1 MTHLDPFLVAAHAP
15 RTAKAALITD
25 QDSYWKAIVNHLN
38 DLLKIL
44 QENCVPT
51 IFSRKIF
58 TQIFAFINAQLF
70 NSLLVRRECCSFS
83 NGEYV
88 KQGLE
93 ELEAWCTQSKPEV
106 IFKKFRVSYDEI
118 MSNLCPVRP
127 PPPNP
132 TRHREA
138 AMDHPEEE

>member
-1 MTHLDPFLVAAHAP
+1 MIRYNVKREVSSVLSHVIQAP

-70 NSLLVRRECCSFS
+70 NSLLVRRECYSFS

-106 IFKKFRVSYDEI
+106 GLTIFV
-118 MSNLCPVRP
+118 L
-127 PPPNP
+127 
-132 TRHREA
+132 
-138 AMDHPEEE
+138 